1 MLAERP
7 STVMELPVAEKLS
20 MAVNVATEV
29 NVLSTVPE
37 VQVAAAEPNDAVS
50 EPVQSTDILRS
61 SIV

>member
-1 MLAERP
+1 
-7 STVMELPVAEKLS
+7 MELPVAEKLS